1 MRMKNS
7 YADSVKNPYAN
18 SIKNSFSNSSVTTSV
33 ESCFPSRF
41 SSNFIETDSCSMS
54 VEPDSVSEDSII
66 VLKNLDGKQVLGL
79 FSETSFK
86 MLSISNEGIDLL
98 DILIVKHSFHE
109 MIYNLKDFLIS
120 HTDIIE
126 LENWLK
132 RKISTSLLLQFKSKK
147 YLWLERHT
155 INQNSI
161 QNLKILNSSA
171 NLCLTSSEMHQLIEP
186 NNYNYSASHSFSST
200 ENLTTD
206 VLHQTIETNNYN
218 YHESDSFSS
227 IDKLTSSSEFDDYSF
242 DLIFEDE

>member
-1 MRMKNS
+1 MKNPHANSIKNS
-7 YADSVKNPYAN
+7 YTN
-18 SIKNSFSNSSVTTSV
+18 SMKNSFSNSSVTTSV
-33 ESCFPSRF
+33 ESCFPSRMEP
-41 SSNFIETDSCSMS
+41 SETDSDFMFTDH
-54 VEPDSVSEDSII
+54 DSVSEDSII

-86 MLSISNEGIDLL
+86 ILSISNEGIDLL
-98 DILIVKHSFHE
+98 DILIENNSFHE

-171 NLCLTSSEMHQLIEP
+171 NLFLTSSEMHQLIEP
-186 NNYNYSASHSFSST
+186 NNYNCSASHSFSST
-200 ENLTTD
+200 ENLSTE
-206 VLHQTIETNNYN
+206 LHTSNEPNNYN
-218 YHESDSFSS
+218 YLTSDSFSS